1 MVHALKQTTMY
12 HNLNIVHDG
21 VEAMDFLRRHRTF
34 PDAPRPD
41 IILLDL
47 NMPRMDGR
55 ELLAEIKQDPDLQL
69 IPVVIFTTSASEDDL
84 RQTYQYGVNSYLT
97 KPADLQQFL
106 NVVQS
111 IQAFWFGIAT
121 LPSRMWA
128 SNDKQSAATK
138 P

>member
-1 MVHALKQTTMY
+1 MY

-21 VEAMDFLRRHRTF
+21 IEAMDFLRRHRTF

-47 NMPRMDGR
+47 NMPRKDGR

-69 IPVVIFTTSASEDDL
+69 IPVVIFTTSANEDDL
-84 RQTYQYGVNSYLT
+84 RQALGLGVNSYLT

-106 NVVQS
+106 RVVQS
-111 IQAFWFGIAT
+111 IQDFWFGIST
-121 LPSRMWA
+121 LPSRPA
-128 SNDKQSAATK
+128 IAIRQA
-138 P
+138 